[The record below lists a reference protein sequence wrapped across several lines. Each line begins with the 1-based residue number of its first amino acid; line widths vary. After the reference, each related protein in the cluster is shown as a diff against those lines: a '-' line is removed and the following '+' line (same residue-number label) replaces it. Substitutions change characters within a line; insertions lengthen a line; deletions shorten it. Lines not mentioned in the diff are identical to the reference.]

1 MAPGNTPSNGPDG
14 ADPRAARRARRRDR
28 SREEILE
35 AARAVLLRSGLAA
48 MTLDAVATEAGM
60 SKAGLYYYFASKDAL
75 VFELVYGVFERMARR
90 VDSGVRRSEDGAGA
104 LRAIV
109 RETVGVFGP
118 RIDDFRLVFMLG
130 QVAGDGG
137 LRWSPEQFARIRP
150 LNDLCYGAAA
160 GRLREE
166 GLAPVEP
173 RLMAFLAHLAAI
185 GLLTMKGLVEQQDDP
200 LVFSDAELVEAFG
213 RVFEAALSR

>member
-1 MAPGNTPSNGPDG
+1 MAPGSTPSNGTDG

-90 VDSGVRRSEDGAGA
+90 VDAGVRRSEDGAGA
-104 LRAIV
+104 LAPSSANGGRLRPAH
-109 RETVGVFGP
+109 RRLPP
-118 RIDDFRLVFMLG
+118 RLHAG

-137 LRWSPEQFARIRP
+137 LRWSPSSSRGSRRSTTSA
-150 LNDLCYGAAA
+150 YGAAA

-166 GLAPVEP
+166 GRAPVEP
-173 RLMAFLAHLAAI
+173 RLMAFLAHSRRS
-185 GLLTMKGLVEQQDDP
+185 D
-200 LVFSDAELVEAFG
+200 FSP
-213 RVFEAALSR
+213 